1 MLLIKVLRS
10 LGYSNFW
17 FDLELHSIINYLFIH
32 FYVPQQKNMNI
43 KHSVLID
50 GEIKTFKITWT
61 LPEFI
66 NILKTNRSREFR
78 TSIPKDS
85 TLNLP
90 IELKMKFLG
99 LHNDAV
105 EMYYLFKEHSI
116 LSSKL
121 IITNLYDDYR
131 TIFDQ
136 SYTTKKINRW
146 QYMVTFCKLDIFS
159 KGTGFNSSNIYL
171 DSKCNLNL
179 EFHLSV
185 PDIKPDETQS
195 KEVGLGNDFHHLL
208 TSGLFSDVHMK
219 SCEGDEYKVHKAIL
233 TCHSAV
239 LRAYFEHNTTEC
251 STNIVESPF
260 DSEVLHEVIT
270 FIYSDEAPKMN
281 EIPEKLLAAADYY
294 QLNKLKS
301 LCEKVLHKKLTVEN
315 AIEILELADLYSA
328 NNLIQLTLDFIKDDQ
343 IELIM
348 KTEGWK
354 KCQSVNLI
362 KQLSQ
367 YIMNDEQEYRI
378 KYIDIDEE

>member
-17 FDLELHSIINYLFIH
+17 FDLEVHSIMNCIFTH
-32 FYVPQQKNMNI
+32 FSVPQQKNMNI
-43 KHSVLID
+43 KHSILID
-50 GEIKTFKITWT
+50 GETKTFKITWT
-61 LPEFI
+61 LPDFI

-121 IITNLYDDYR
+121 IITNLYGNKER
-131 TIFDQ
+131 TIFFK
-136 SYTTKKINRW
+136 SYTTTKVNRW
-146 QYMVTFCKLDIFS
+146 QYMVTFSKEDILS
-159 KGTGFNSSNIYL
+159 KGNHYMCTNIYL
-171 DSKCNLNL
+171 DVSCNLNL
-179 EFHLSV
+179 EFYISV

-195 KEVGLGNDFHHLL
+195 KEVGLGNDFHYLL
-208 TSGLFSDVHMK
+208 TGGLFSDVHMK

-270 FIYSDEAPKMN
+270 FMYSDEAPKMN

-328 NNLIQLTLDFIKDDQ
+328 NNLVQLTLDFIKDDQ

-354 KCQSVNLI
+354 KC
-362 KQLSQ
+362 
-367 YIMNDEQEYRI
+367 
-378 KYIDIDEE
+378 